1 MLLDLDY
8 CHRSH
13 TMLTRAKAVVVLVIL
28 RQEQFFQFSFS
39 TLPITDSINSNSLAY
54 GSLAFI
60 QHRHNINHC
69 RHPPLSTVT
78 ASFSSSFAFGS
89 LAISTDGGGNDY
101 HIIPHPTLTAVVRVN
116 NFFFIITHHRRQC
129 CQTTTSPCGSLT

>member
-13 TMLTRAKAVVVLVIL
+13 TMLTRAKAVIVLVIRL
-28 RQEQFFQFSFS
+28 EQFFQFSFS
-39 TLPITDSINSNSLAY
+39 TLPTTDSINSNSLAY
-54 GSLAFI
+54 DSLDFI
-60 QHRHNINHC
+60 QHRHQYQSL
-69 RHPPLSTVT
+69 PPPSTVT

-89 LAISTDGGGNDY
+89 LAISTDGGSNDY

-116 NFFFIITHHRRQC
+116 NFIIIIHLQHTIIK
-129 CQTTTSPCGSLT
+129 